1 MDSRNHVQLIG
12 RLGGEPTV
20 RDTKSG
26 KVARFS
32 IAINEQ
38 FAEEGQS
45 RSNTQWHNVVA
56 WRKLAEKIEAS
67 CHKGNEV
74 LVCGKL
80 TSHSYE
86 DQNKVKKYITE
97 VLASE
102 IVCMSKNEQKEIA
115 VA

>member
-38 FAEEGQS
+38 FTENGQS
-45 RSNTQWHNVVA
+45 RTNTQWHNIVA
-56 WRKLAEKIEAS
+56 WRKLAEKIESS

-74 LVCGKL
+74 MICGKL

-86 DQNKVKKYITE
+86 DQNKIKRYVTE
-97 VLASE
+97 VVA
-102 IVCMSKNEQKEIA
+102 NEAYCLNKQEKSDA
-115 VA
+115 A

>member
-32 IAINEQ
+32 IATNEQ
-38 FAEEGQS
+38 YSENGQVKN
-45 RSNTQWHNVVA
+45 NTQWHNIVA
-56 WRKLAEKIEAS
+56 WNRLAEKVEQNF
-67 CHKGNEV
+67 HKGDEI
-74 LVCGKL
+74 LVEGKL

-86 DQNKVKKYITE
+86 DQNKVKRYVTE
-97 VLASE
+97 VVA
-102 IVCMSKNEQKEIA
+102 NEAYCLNKLDKA
-115 VA
+115 DAA